1 MNSKL
6 PVDIL
11 GRIWELSDIDK
22 DGYLDRDEFALVETY
37 FICILIFQNYICVYK
52 TKFLYISHKHR
63 IVITLK
69 ATEFLT
75 WNNPSSIFGKDLS
88 LLVPAQ

>member
-22 DGYLDRDEFALVETY
+22 DGYLDRDEFALVRFTV
-37 FICILIFQNYICVYK
+37 FVDFD
-52 TKFLYISHKHR
+52 
-63 IVITLK
+63 K
-69 ATEFLT
+69 AT
-75 WNNPSSIFGKDLS
+75 
-88 LLVPAQ
+88 